1 RQAIDYLKKHGIPLP
16 ATSRNDPEPEHS
28 GCPGMK
34 SVDLRDRKPVSDNP
48 AAESASE
55 LSQWPVQLKLVNP
68 QAACFQ
74 DADLVIAADCV
85 PFAYAE
91 FHQRFLAGKVLVV
104 FCPKLDNAYEEYVEK
119 MARIIQSNTIKSISV
134 VHMEVPC
141 CFGTM
146 NIVNAALK
154 KAGKDIVIQDHTIS
168 LKGEIIPEKA
178 ERKE

>member
-1 RQAIDYLKKHGIPLP
+1 
-16 ATSRNDPEPEHS
+16 
-28 GCPGMK
+28 
-34 SVDLRDRKPVSDNP
+34 
-48 AAESASE
+48 
-55 LSQWPVQLKLVNP
+55 LKLVNP

-119 MARIIQSNTIKSISV
+119 MARIIQSNAIKSISV

-168 LKGEIIPEKA
+168 FKKEKLFRKKRSANSSGKNKSGWRPEEKPGV
-178 ERKE
+178 KSNYW